1 MRRTLWWANGLFMP
15 LIAAA
20 AIVQPIRI
28 NSAPCGA
35 AVCDPHGYVAIFTTL
50 PAVGVALLALV
61 ALLVLSSGYRAGFGI
76 ALAAAA
82 ACGGLLVLT
91 GPELSGQ
98 LRWGIAGLSL
108 VAAALAIA
116 GLRLPVPPPLA
127 DPPYPAAH

>member
-1 MRRTLWWANGLFMP
+1 MRRTLWWTNGLAMP

-28 NSAPCGA
+28 NSAPCDA
-35 AVCDPHGYVAIFTTL
+35 AECDPHGYVAIFTTV

-91 GPELSGQ
+91 GPELSAQ
-98 LRWGIAGLSL
+98 LRWCIVGLSM
-108 VAAALAIA
+108 VVAALA
-116 GLRLPVPPPLA
+116 
-127 DPPYPAAH
+127 